1 MAPNGRL
8 PERSRFDDDQIAYNG
23 NEEFEQPPEQE
34 FEEFEQQREQQSN
47 HNLDNEGNEFR
58 DSFSHRDSA
67 AGKLF
72 VGGVSWETTE
82 ENFSNYFSKYGEI
95 VDSVIMIDKH
105 TGKPRGFGFVTFS
118 DPMVIDSVLEV
129 EHVIDGRV
137 VEVKRTVPREDIGFK
152 GASKRKKIFVGGI
165 PTSLTDD
172 ELGEYFSAYGT
183 IVEHQIMLDHKTG
196 RSRGFGFVTFE
207 NEDALD
213 KIFSD
218 GKVHELGGKQV
229 EIKKAEPKRGGGDF
243 SGSSARSYGSLSGA
257 AAGYG
262 AYNSGSRHNGKM
274 GRGYGGGG
282 YGPYGAYNNYG
293 GNYAGGYAGF
303 YGGYGGNYGG
313 YGYGFG
319 YGGPMYGNAGY
330 PASGYGMPAGYG
342 GNTAYAGSKGYGS
355 GAAGRGGRGGSRGG
369 GSYGSSGGYDR
380 SDGNDRSG
388 GSSTGRYHPYQK

>member
-1 MAPNGRL
+1 MEDY

-274 GRGYGGGG
+274 GRGFGGGG

-380 SDGNDRSG
+380 SDGNDKSG

>member
-1 MAPNGRL
+1 MEDY

-23 NEEFEQPPEQE
+23 NEEFEQPPEQQ
-34 FEEFEQQREQQSN
+34 FEEFEQQLEQQSN

-137 VEVKRTVPREDIGFK
+137 VEVKRTVPRGDIGFK

-274 GRGYGGGG
+274 GRGFGGGGGGGG

-293 GNYAGGYAGF
+293 GNYGGGYAGF

-355 GAAGRGGRGGSRGG
+355 GAAGRGGSRGG

-380 SDGNDRSG
+380 SDGYDRSG

>member
-1 MAPNGRL
+1 MEDY

-23 NEEFEQPPEQE
+23 NEEFEQPPEQQ

-137 VEVKRTVPREDIGFK
+137 VEVKRTVPRGDVGFK

-262 AYNSGSRHNGKM
+262 AYNSGSRHNGKTLI
-274 GRGYGGGG
+274 
-282 YGPYGAYNNYG
+282 
-293 GNYAGGYAGF
+293 F
-303 YGGYGGNYGG
+303 CW
-313 YGYGFG
+313 FL
-319 YGGPMYGNAGY
+319 
-330 PASGYGMPAGYG
+330 
-342 GNTAYAGSKGYGS
+342 
-355 GAAGRGGRGGSRGG
+355 
-369 GSYGSSGGYDR
+369 SSLL
-380 SDGNDRSG
+380 
-388 GSSTGRYHPYQK
+388 K

>member
-1 MAPNGRL
+1 MEDY

-23 NEEFEQPPEQE
+23 NEEFEQPPEQQ
-34 FEEFEQQREQQSN
+34 FEEFEQQLEQQSN

-137 VEVKRTVPREDIGFK
+137 VEVKRTVPRGNVGFK

-274 GRGYGGGG
+274 GRGFGGGGGG

-355 GAAGRGGRGGSRGG
+355 GAAGRGGSRGG

-380 SDGNDRSG
+380 SDGYDRSG

>member
-1 MAPNGRL
+1 MEDY

-23 NEEFEQPPEQE
+23 NEEFEQPPEQQ
-34 FEEFEQQREQQSN
+34 FEEFEQQLEQQSN

-137 VEVKRTVPREDIGFK
+137 VEVKRTVPRGDVGFK

-274 GRGYGGGG
+274 GRGF
-282 YGPYGAYNNYG
+282 
-293 GNYAGGYAGF
+293 GF
-303 YGGYGGNYGG
+303 YDGYGGNYGG

-355 GAAGRGGRGGSRGG
+355 GAAGRGGSRGG

-380 SDGNDRSG
+380 SDGYDRSG

>member
-1 MAPNGRL
+1 MEDY

-23 NEEFEQPPEQE
+23 NEEFEQPPEQQ
-34 FEEFEQQREQQSN
+34 FEEFEQQLEQQSN

-137 VEVKRTVPREDIGFK
+137 VEVKRTVPRGDVGFK

-274 GRGYGGGG
+274 GRGFGGGGGG

-355 GAAGRGGRGGSRGG
+355 GAAGRGGSRGG

-380 SDGNDRSG
+380 SDGYDRSG

>member
-1 MAPNGRL
+1 MEDY

-23 NEEFEQPPEQE
+23 NEEFEQPPEQQ

-137 VEVKRTVPREDIGFK
+137 VEVKRTVPRGDVGFK

-274 GRGYGGGG
+274 GRGFGGGGGG

-303 YGGYGGNYGG
+303 YGGYDGNYGG

-342 GNTAYAGSKGYGS
+342 GNTAYAGGKGYGS
-355 GAAGRGGRGGSRGG
+355 GAAGRGGSRGG

-380 SDGNDRSG
+380 SDGYDRSG